1 MISVCLF
8 EEFGMASSCT
18 SVSRS
23 LTPLRCR
30 PAREAPLEGKQ
41 GQGPHGAPKPKPPT
55 SQSTTSHISPPLT
68 HTLWDKRSFQD
79 PCQTKT
85 AVANEVRKLA
95 KLAGNPSEL
104 VNQGGRKPPLVM
116 VRPSDALLKLL
127 HELLQCWPVGA
138 VRKKM
143 VVCFLM
149 FSKLSPQLTAL
160 VCPSNFS
167 SQFHPVSPANK
178 TRNRKNLASPTPLV
192 ALTHPPFP
200 STEGSESGEM
210 ELVLGGMQIKK
221 ETNPLSYVFQK

>member
-30 PAREAPLEGKQ
+30 PAREARLEGKQ

-95 KLAGNPSEL
+95 SFSREPKRVSEPRWKEATISDGQTVRCLA
-104 VNQGGRKPPLVM
+104 QTPPWAASVL
-116 VRPSDALLKLL
+116 A
-127 HELLQCWPVGA
+127 CWGSA
-138 VRKKM
+138 KKNGSL
-143 VVCFLM
+143 FLD
-149 FSKLSPQLTAL
+149 
-160 VCPSNFS
+160 
-167 SQFHPVSPANK
+167 
-178 TRNRKNLASPTPLV
+178 
-192 ALTHPPFP
+192 
-200 STEGSESGEM
+200 
-210 ELVLGGMQIKK
+210 
-221 ETNPLSYVFQK
+221 VF